1 MFSLILEARK
11 IVNNMISCCESVD
24 TDMPLA
30 EAINSYSHNY
40 EYSDDEYSLLQVL
53 ADNPSVAN
61 TFLALINKHK
71 STIINLN
78 LVNDAIYKTVLQEFG
93 EQTLTE
99 ILQR

>member
-1 MFSLILEARK
+1 MFSLILEAQK
-11 IVNNMISCCESVD
+11 IINNMMNCCDSID
-24 TDMPLA
+24 TDMPLE
-30 EAINSYSHNY
+30 EAINSYSHTY

-71 STIINLN
+71 SIIINFN
-78 LVNDAIYKTVLQEFG
+78 LVNDAIYKTVLQTYG

-99 ILQR
+99 ILQ